1 MRIKREPLAVEM
13 ANAEYRIGAAL
24 RRKNHYRWH
33 WYLGLANPMNVPILW
48 NDICVYENKGDY
60 QGRIVPA
67 CEYVEED

>member
-24 RRKNHYRWH
+24 RRKNHHRWY
-33 WYLGLANPMNVPILW
+33 WYGALSNPDNVPVLW
-48 NDICVYENKGDY
+48 NDIFVYENKGDY